1 MRCSCALCEAA
12 AVAGEAT
19 TTRRR
24 EGKMA
29 TVKENDVANLSP
41 NLVVVNP
48 LSKKKPRC
56 YAELIAMPNSTPS
69 LVTNPSVAP
78 TSLSRRRRQIRWRE
92 GREGAPATAA
102 AASSPKRRRQSGGGQ
117 AAPTMGKRESN
128 TGLGKKSRHQIYT
141 TSRMRGGGR

>member
-56 YAELIAMPNSTPS
+56 YAELIAMPNSTPP

-92 GREGAPATAA
+92 GREGRPLLPPRRLLPSGAGKAGEG
-102 AASSPKRRRQSGGGQ
+102 KRRQRW
-117 AAPTMGKRESN
+117 GK
-128 TGLGKKSRHQIYT
+128 
-141 TSRMRGGGR
+141 GRATQD